1 MKAGWTFTFLFNNPV
16 PALILAYGS
25 SNLSK
30 VQMETQKKILWVDD
44 EIDLLRPHLRLLEQK
59 GYQVDTA
66 ANGEDAIDLVKNKV
80 YDLVFLDEM
89 MPGLGGLQTL
99 SEMKDISPT
108 LPVVMVT
115 KSEAES
121 LMEEAIGSKITD
133 YLVKPVNPSQILM
146 ACKKIFDSK
155 KISGA
160 HVSRDY
166 IKEFQNISF
175 TLNTSLTES
184 DWIDLYLKLTNWD
197 MELDAHPELGLR
209 QTLQDQK
216 RECNAE
222 FGKFVERNYRKWID
236 DAQRPIMLS
245 PDVMERCVLPELND
259 RTSVFFFVIDCLRLD
274 QWLILEELLSEYYTF
289 EKQYYFSILPTATP
303 YSRNAI
309 FSGYFPIEIEKRFP
323 EIWSSEDDDDENSR
337 NRYEHQLMDKL
348 LERKRIVLK
357 PESKYVK
364 ILDPEFGRQFEANII
379 SYTQSRLT
387 AVVVNFIDMLAHGRS
402 DSPLL
407 KEIAPDEAAYRSL
420 TRSWFQYSSLFG
432 MLKTLASQKNVKVI
446 LTTDHGSVRC
456 MRGSKV
462 VGDREAS
469 TNLRYKFGRNLKV
482 DEKQAVFIKSPIDYK
497 LPRSSVTTNYVMA
510 KEDYYF
516 VYPTEYHKYLN
527 QYRDSF
533 QHGGISLQ
541 EMILPIVKLEPK

>member
-1 MKAGWTFTFLFNNPV
+1 MDTK
-16 PALILAYGS
+16 
-25 SNLSK
+25 
-30 VQMETQKKILWVDD
+30 KKILWVDD
-44 EIDLLRPHLRLLEQK
+44 EIDLLRPHLQLLEQK
-59 GYQVDTA
+59 GYQVDSA
-66 ANGEDAIDLVKNKV
+66 ANGEDAIELVKAKD

-89 MPGLGGLQTL
+89 MPGMGGLQTL
-99 SEMKDISPT
+99 SAMKDISPM

-133 YLVKPVNPSQILM
+133 YLVKPVNPSQIIM
-146 ACKKIFDSK
+146 ACKKILEGK

-166 IKEFQNISF
+166 IKEFQNISLS
-175 TLNTSLTES
+175 LNSQLNEEE
-184 DWIDLYLKLTNWD
+184 WIDLYIKLINWD

-216 RECNAE
+216 RECNAG
-222 FGKFVERNYRKWID
+222 FGKFVEQNYQRWIEETKRK
-236 DAQRPIMLS
+236 IMFS
-245 PDVMERCVLPELND
+245 PDIMELCVFPELNQK
-259 RTSVFFFVIDCLRLD
+259 TSVFFFVIDCLRLD
-274 QWLILEELLSEYYTF
+274 QWMIMEELLSEYYTF

-309 FSGYFPIEIEKRFP
+309 FSGYYPIDLEKRFP
-323 EIWSSEDDDDENSR
+323 ELWASDDDDDENSK
-337 NRYEHQLMDKL
+337 NRYEHQLLDKL
-348 LERKRIVLK
+348 LERRRIMLK

-364 ILDPEFGRQFEANII
+364 ILDAESGRHFEGNIL
-379 SYTQSRLT
+379 SYAQSRLT

-420 TRSWFQYSSLFG
+420 TRSWFQHSSLFG
-432 MLKTLASQKNVKVI
+432 MLKTLAGQKNVKVI
-446 LTTDHGSVRC
+446 ITTDHGSVRC

-462 VGDREAS
+462 IGDRETS
-469 TNLRYKFGRNLKV
+469 SNLRYKFGRNLKV
-482 DEKQAVFIKSPIDYK
+482 DVKQAVFVKSPLDYK
-497 LPRSSVTTNYVMA
+497 LPRGRVTTNYVMA

-516 VYPTEYHKYLN
+516 VYPTDYHKYLN

-533 QHGGISLQ
+533 QHGGISME
-541 EMILPIVKLEPK
+541 EMILPIVKLEAK

>member
-1 MKAGWTFTFLFNNPV
+1 
-16 PALILAYGS
+16 
-25 SNLSK
+25 
-30 VQMETQKKILWVDD
+30 METPKKILWVDD

-66 ANGEDAIDLVKNKV
+66 ANGEDAIESVKSKG

-99 SEMKDISPT
+99 SAMKDISPT

-146 ACKKIFDSK
+146 ACKKIFESK

-166 IKEFQNISF
+166 IKEFQNISL
-175 TLNTSLTES
+175 TLNASLAEE

-197 MELDAHPELGLR
+197 IELDAHPELGLR

-236 DAQRPIMLS
+236 DTNRAVMLS
-245 PDVMERCVLPELND
+245 PDVMERCVLPELNNK
-259 RTSVFFFVIDCLRLD
+259 TSVFFFVIDCLRLD

-289 EKQYYFSILPTATP
+289 DKQYYFSILPTATP

-364 ILDPEFGRQFEANII
+364 ILDPDFGRQFEGNII

-407 KEIAPDEAAYRSL
+407 KEIAPDEPAYRSL
-420 TRSWFQYSSLFG
+420 TRSWFQHSSLFG
-432 MLKTLASQKNVKVI
+432 MLKTLAAQKNVKII

-482 DEKQAVFIKSPIDYK
+482 DEKQAVFIKSPVDYK
-497 LPRSSVTTNYVMA
+497 LPRGSVTTNYVMA

-527 QYRDSF
+527 YYRDSF
-533 QHGGISLQ
+533 QHGGISMQ